1 MAGGEGGQGAAQ
13 RARLLQPAGKEG
25 ENELALAPPALPLA
39 YEAVGAG
46 EGDDGGARAAAPNL
60 TDRKSVV

>member
-46 EGDDGGARAAAPNL
+46 EGDDGGDYEIGRASC
-60 TDRKSVV
+60 RERV